1 MIKEPALLTIRK
13 NFPRPSEEQVAAFKD
28 IPTGFICDALDGQ
41 AAMNSSVKP
50 IGGGRDIECV
60 ATGVAVVAENG
71 PAEIL
76 ATMGAIHIIQ
86 PGDIIV
92 SAVHG
97 HTNCA
102 AAGDRFCGMLKNK
115 GAAGFVTDGEMRD
128 YVGIV
133 EVGLPAWCAGLNPNS
148 PYSKGPGRVGF
159 GAVVAGR
166 YVESGDIIV
175 ADGDG
180 VAVVPFARIDE
191 IIAKLESIKA
201 LEYELDAK
209 VQSGYCEMPAIEEM
223 IADGRAVVVD

>member
-13 NFPRPSEEQVAAFKD
+13 NFPRPTPDQVNAFKD

-41 AAMNSSVKP
+41 AAMNSSVRP
-50 IGGGRDIECV
+50 IGEGRDIHCAAV
-60 ATGVAVVAENG
+60 GVALVAENG

-76 ATMGAIHIIQ
+76 ATMGAIHIMQ

-92 SAVHG
+92 AATGG
-97 HTNCA
+97 HHECA
-102 AAGDRFCGMLKNK
+102 AAGDRFCGMLKNR

-128 YVGIV
+128 YAGIV
-133 EVGLPAWCAGLNPNS
+133 QVGLPAWCSGLNPNS

-175 ADGDG
+175 ADIDG

-191 IIAKLESIKA
+191 IMAKLEDIKA

-209 VQSGYCEMPAIEEM
+209 VQAGYCQMPVIEEM